1 MEAARF
7 SLLASRVPVHTP
19 NSLAH
24 SLTHSLL
31 LFVLMA
37 INTKKKEG
45 VQWSSVI
52 VVVLALSVAVASGGL
67 DVVVRNGGLKLR
79 AWALLFSGER
89 EEALQ
94 AWRWAYP
101 LETRVEYP
109 MRPIAEVNAEGESEG
124 VSECVME

>member
-1 MEAARF
+1 M
-7 SLLASRVPVHTP
+7 T
-19 NSLAH
+19 
-24 SLTHSLL
+24 
-31 LFVLMA
+31 

-45 VQWSSVI
+45 VQWSSAI

-67 DVVVRNGGLKLR
+67 DLVVRNGGLKLR

-109 MRPIAEVNAEGESEG
+109 MRPIGEVNAEGESEG
-124 VSECVME
+124 VSEWWMEWRRGRRRVVGEWESEWASGRGKEGEM